1 MAVKKTALITGA
13 TGGLGEAL
21 VMTFA
26 ANGYDIVIH
35 YNRNREKAES
45 LVEQVVALGQ
55 KATAFQADIGD
66 FEESETLV
74 KHALDTFGHLD
85 VLINNAGITKDTLM
99 LRMKEADFDAV
110 INTNLK
116 GTWNMIKHVTRTM
129 FKQKGGRII
138 NISSVV
144 GLIGNPGQANYVASK
159 AGIIGMT
166 KALAKEYG
174 KKAITVNAIAPGFI
188 NTEMTEQLGEDIKAA
203 YLSQIPLNRF
213 GEANDVAGV
222 ALFLASQAAGYIT
235 GQTIS
240 VNGGM
245 I

>member
-74 KHALDTFGHLD
+74 KHALDTFGHLH

-222 ALFLASQAAGYIT
+222 ALFLASQAAGYIS

>member
-222 ALFLASQAAGYIT
+222 ALFLASQAAGYIS